1 MKNNNTPLG
10 YTGLV
15 TLSLKIGDKIVKV
28 QRHNAGL
35 PNLMKSICKFLTG
48 QGDQEHEIPEFLDLR
63 RRLVG
68 TGDPWDTFITQ
79 QVSCGTTGRI
89 YEYDTEIENWI
100 AVYTFS
106 IPYSILV
113 DYVEVDDEIHEYRF
127 VLYSEDAAGNPMDL
141 AFIPVSAAEL
151 SRITPGLQAIVEWR
165 IQIVNAPDDDADIDT
180 QNSQEV
186 VNKLWHI

>member
-1 MKNNNTPLG
+1 MNNTTLG

-15 TLSLKIGDKIVKV
+15 TFKLKLGDKIITLK
-28 QRHNAGL
+28 RHNAGL
-35 PNLMKSICKFLTG
+35 PALMKSICKFLTG

-63 RRLVG
+63 RRLVD

-89 YEYDTEIENWI
+89 YEFDSELSNWV
-100 AVYTFS
+100 AKYSFS

-113 DYVEVDDEIHEYRF
+113 DYVEVDDTAHEYRF
-127 VLYSEDAAGNPMDL
+127 VLYAEDAEGNPLDL
-141 AFIPVSAAEL
+141 AYIPISAAEL
-151 SRITPGLQAIVEWR
+151 SRITPGLQAVVEWSL
-165 IQIVNAPDDDADIDT
+165 QIVNATDENT
-180 QNSQEV
+180 ETFNSKE